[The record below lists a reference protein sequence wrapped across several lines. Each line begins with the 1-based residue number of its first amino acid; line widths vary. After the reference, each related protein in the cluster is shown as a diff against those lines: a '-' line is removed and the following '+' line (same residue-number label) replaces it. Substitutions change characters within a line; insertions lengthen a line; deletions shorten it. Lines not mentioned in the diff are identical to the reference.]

1 MNNNDIIVLIEFRYQ
16 NELDCLVTQKTIQ
29 RFPIIGNDFDSSSTF
44 RLRIYEWLKSKGFDR
59 KNIYDLRL
67 TCEGMFSG

>member
-1 MNNNDIIVLIEFRYQ
+1 MDQNDIIVLIEFRYQ

-29 RFPIIGNDFDSSSTF
+29 RFPVIEDESDSSSTF

-67 TCEGMFSG
+67 TCEGMFTS